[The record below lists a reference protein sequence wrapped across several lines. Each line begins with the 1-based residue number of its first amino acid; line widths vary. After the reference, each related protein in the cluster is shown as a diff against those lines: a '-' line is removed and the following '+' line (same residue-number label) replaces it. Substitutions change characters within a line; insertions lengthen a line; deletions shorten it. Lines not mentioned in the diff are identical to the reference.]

1 MVTAEEVVKSLPVL
15 LREHPELRTE
25 ICKILSDEFVI
36 RSEFYEYMKKSD
48 ERFERLLQ
56 ELKAFREDTNRR
68 FEAADKRFEAL
79 DKRFEE
85 MREDMNRR
93 FEAADK
99 RFDAIDKRFE
109 EVYHRFE
116 VIDKRF
122 EEVYRRFEVIDKR
135 FEEVYRRFEAID
147 KRFEEVY
154 HRFEVIDKRFEE
166 VYRRF
171 EAIDKRFEEVYHRFD
186 KVDRDFKD
194 LKDWVGIVVGG
205 FQRRAGRSLE
215 DAVAGTLR
223 IALGGEVKP
232 ENIMMR
238 KKITDDEGLI
248 GPKGRSYEI
257 DLCVTDTE
265 SLIFEIKSYAEE
277 EDIERFNDKAELAIR
292 KLGLKKVEKALITL
306 EKRPSVVELCDRFG
320 ILVG

>member
-1 MVTAEEVVKSLPVL
+1 MVTAEEVVKSLPGL

-109 EVYHRFE
+109 EVY
-116 VIDKRF
+116 
-122 EEVYRRFEVIDKR
+122 
-135 FEEVYRRFEAID
+135 
-147 KRFEEVY
+147 
-154 HRFEVIDKRFEE
+154 
-166 VYRRF
+166 RRF

-223 IALGGEVKP
+223 IALGREVKP
-232 ENIMMR
+232 ENITMR

-277 EDIERFNDKAELAIR
+277 EDIERFNDKAELAIK

-306 EKRPSVVELCDRFG
+306 EKRPLVMGLCDKFG

>member
-1 MVTAEEVVKSLPVL
+1 MVTAEEVVKSLPGL

-25 ICKILSDEFVI
+25 IYKILSDEFVI

-68 FEAADKRFEAL
+68 FEAADKRFEA
-79 DKRFEE
+79 
-85 MREDMNRR
+85 
-93 FEAADK
+93 
-99 RFDAIDKRFE
+99 
-109 EVYHRFE
+109 
-116 VIDKRF
+116 
-122 EEVYRRFEVIDKR
+122 
-135 FEEVYRRFEAID
+135 
-147 KRFEEVY
+147 
-154 HRFEVIDKRFEE
+154 
-166 VYRRF
+166 
-171 EAIDKRFEEVYHRFD
+171 IDKRFEEVYHRFD
-186 KVDRDFKD
+186 KMDRDFKD

-223 IALGGEVKP
+223 IALGREVKP

-248 GPKGRSYEI
+248 GPKGRSYKI

-277 EDIERFNDKAELAIR
+277 EDIERFNDKAELAIK
-292 KLGLKKVEKALITL
+292 KLGLKKVEKSLITL
-306 EKRPSVVELCDRFG
+306 EKRPSVVELCDKFG

>member
-1 MVTAEEVVKSLPVL
+1 MVTAEEVVKSLPGL

-68 FEAADKRFEAL
+68 FEAVDE
-79 DKRFEE
+79 RFEE
-85 MREDMNRR
+85 MREAMERR

-99 RFDAIDKRFE
+99 RFEA
-109 EVYHRFE
+109 
-116 VIDKRF
+116 
-122 EEVYRRFEVIDKR
+122 IDKR
-135 FEEVYRRFEAID
+135 FEEVYRRFEA
-147 KRFEEVY
+147 
-154 HRFEVIDKRFEE
+154 IDKRFEE

-223 IALGGEVKP
+223 IALGREVKP

-277 EDIERFNDKAELAIR
+277 EDIERFNDKAELAIK
-292 KLGLKKVEKALITL
+292 KLGLKQVEKALITL
-306 EKRPSVVELCDRFG
+306 EKRPSVVELCDKFG